1 MPAPEFAID
10 VTLDGHAY
18 AASRGNLGER
28 QITTTYVPKVKSER
42 INEIGSATLDPIEYT
57 SFHRGSGASRNIGI
71 GGMNAYGE
79 NIWTCDPGILMPGP
93 EVTSVTLTGANVA
106 PRPDGI
112 AEADGHIFVAAGRYV
127 FRIPNGQAVSPTVTQ
142 DYDLTAGYRGLAL
155 RRFGSSMILSAS
167 TDGGSPIAL
176 SERPDGGAWTFTQLG
191 GLPVQPSGALGRVWW
206 TTGGI
211 TSERLAGQ
219 FGARGIRYCASNPR
233 LDSGWT
239 PGITNPAIDIGGEGR
254 ITRFATTMTHLYI
267 AGTGG
272 LHDLDASGL
281 APNLVPEAE
290 GMPMPTGG
298 LAALAAD
305 GNLYYSA
312 GYDLFRVIATGTQY
326 ARVETITP
334 MIHLPNETPIGGVG
348 TAMVKYAEWLIYALY
363 DAKNDVSW
371 ICWGRDA
378 QQGEVGPIVWN
389 VAPIVMRGWK
399 VTALHVSGL
408 ATDGPRLW
416 IFGNTLANAVWA
428 RWAPLPFTTP
438 YADLRANRGRRF
450 SQTGFLVLPAEDG
463 GDDSIP
469 KDIEE
474 VLSESENLS
483 GGNSIRFSA
492 RKETETVFTQ
502 LANYT
507 SGPRITVRT
516 PQAYVSSRPQFR
528 IEMTGTPLS
537 PPISRRI
544 SVRWLPNPD
553 LREVRQYMFKL
564 GRYEQHSGGNYSFE
578 GADDQLARLLQLAG
592 SAARV
597 NMVAERGRALV
608 VRVLKL
614 EGPQEFQAVQ
624 SNDRVLVVGLTLSV
638 FGGQPGP
645 TFGYDQGVPWDSG
658 RSWA

>member
-1 MPAPEFAID
+1 MPAPEFSID
-10 VTLDGHAY
+10 ITLDGHAY
-18 AASRGNLGER
+18 PAARGNLGER

-42 INEIGSATLDPIEYT
+42 INEVGSATLDPIEYT
-57 SFHRGSGASRNIGI
+57 TFHRGSGASRNIGI
-71 GGMNAYGE
+71 AGMNAYGE
-79 NIWTCDPGILMPGP
+79 NVWTCDPGILMPGP
-93 EVTSVTLTGANVA
+93 EVTSVNLTGANVA

-112 AEADGHIFVAAGRYV
+112 AEADGSIFVAAGRYV
-127 FRIPNGQAVSPTVTQ
+127 FKLANGQGASPLPTQ

-155 RRFGSSMILSAS
+155 RRFGSSLILSAS
-167 TDGGSPIAL
+167 SDAGVPIAL

-191 GLPVQPSGALGRVWW
+191 GLPVMPNGALGRVWW

-211 TSERLAGQ
+211 TSERLVAQ
-219 FGARGIRYCASNPR
+219 FGPRGLRYCAASPR
-233 LDSGWT
+233 LDSNWT
-239 PGITNPAIDIGGEGR
+239 PGLGFPAIDIGGEGR
-254 ITRFATTMTHLYI
+254 ITRLTHTMTHLYI
-267 AGTGG
+267 AATAG

-290 GMPMPTGG
+290 GMPMPSGG

-312 GYDLFRVIATGTQY
+312 GYDLFRVVATGTQY

-334 MIHLPNETPIGGVG
+334 LVHLPNESPPAGYG
-348 TAMVKYAEWLIYALY
+348 TALVKSAEWLIYAMY
-363 DAKNDVSW
+363 DPKNDVSW
-371 ICWGRDA
+371 ICWGREA
-378 QQGEVGPIVWN
+378 GEQEVGPIVWN

-416 IFGNTLANAVWA
+416 IFGSTLAGAVWA

-474 VLSESENLS
+474 ILSESENLS
-483 GGNSIRFSA
+483 GGNTIRFSA
-492 RKETETVFTQ
+492 RKESETAYTQ
-502 LANYT
+502 LANYA
-507 SGPRITVRT
+507 SGPRITVRI
-516 PQAYVSSRPQFR
+516 PQAYVSTRPQFR
-528 IEMTGTPLS
+528 IDLTGTPLS

-553 LREVRQYMFKL
+553 LREVRNYMLKL
-564 GRYEQHSGGNYSFE
+564 GRYEQYGSGQWNFE
-578 GADDQLARLLQLAG
+578 SATGQVERLVRLAVT
-592 SAARV
+592 AARV
-597 NMVAERGRALV
+597 NMIDERNTALV
-608 VRVLKL
+608 VRVLKID
-614 EGPQEFQAVQ
+614 GPQEFQAPT

-638 FGGQPGP
+638 FGGLPGP
-645 TFGYDQGVPWDSG
+645 TFGWDSGVPYDSG